1 MENKKG
7 KVENC
12 KRPYRA
18 KGYCNIHYKKWRHG
32 ELPHKRFKACNAE
45 GCRKPMVTWGLCEE
59 HYKAKKGAGVE
70 AAPAAPVETPV
81 AETPPAPDA
90 PPAA

>member
-1 MENKKG
+1 MEAKKC
-7 KVENC
+7 KIENC

-18 KGYCNIHYKKWRHG
+18 KGYCNVHYSKWRQEG
-32 ELPHKRFKACNAE
+32 PHKRFKTCHGE

-59 HYKAKKGAGVE
+59 HYKAKKGAGAE
-70 AAPAAPVETPV
+70 ATPAAPAPA